1 VAADR
6 TRAGEASDAP
16 VAADLPRL
24 AFVGAGRVASALAP
38 KLVAAGY
45 PVTGVASRRAASA
58 QALARSLPGCAAAA
72 SLQALAGQADIVFL
86 TVPDD
91 AIAAVAASVAWPDE
105 VAAVH
110 CSGALGLEAL
120 TPAKRR
126 GGFHPLQS
134 FASPDAELAGVSV
147 AIEAGEPL
155 LGALGDVARR
165 LGCRP
170 LRLPEGAR
178 PLYHAAGAFA
188 HNYAVTLFAQA
199 VRLWRELG
207 FSEDQA
213 SQALLP
219 LAKTSLSNIERLGI
233 TPALT
238 GPIARGDAGTVRR
251 HLDALAASA
260 PDLLPVYRQLGRK
273 SRELTQLQPA
283 VEAELEAILSK
294 PKESHACV

>member
-1 VAADR
+1 M
-6 TRAGEASDAP
+6 AGE
-16 VAADLPRL
+16 LPRL

-45 PVTGVASRRAASA
+45 PVTGIASRRAAA
-58 QALARSLPGCAAAA
+58 AHALARSLPGCTVAGAAQE
-72 SLQALAGQADIVFL
+72 LTRQADMVFL

-91 AIAAVAASVAWPDE
+91 AIASVAASVAWPDH

-120 TPAKRR
+120 VPAKSR
-126 GGFHPLQS
+126 GGFHPLQT
-134 FASPDAELAGVSV
+134 FASPDAELSGISV
-147 AIEAGEPL
+147 AIEADEPL
-155 LGALGDVARR
+155 LGTLTDMAGR
-165 LGCRP
+165 LGCLP
-170 LRLPEGAR
+170 LRLPEGGR
-178 PLYHAAGAFA
+178 PLYHASGAFA
-188 HNYAVTLFAQA
+188 HNYVVTLFAHA

-213 SQALLP
+213 RHALLP
-219 LAKTSLSNIERLGI
+219 LARTSLSNIERLGVA
-233 TPALT
+233 PALT

-273 SRELTQLQPA
+273 SLELTHLEPA
-283 VEAELEAILSK
+283 VEAEIDAILSK
-294 PKESHACV
+294 PKESQACV